1 MQFDVPKSPQY
12 YTKDLSDFLGVDFT
26 SIAPNEHR
34 ASNLINL
41 VNNDG
46 YLETRPGYDE
56 VSSFGIQA
64 TKTIEFDNATL
75 DLTAIRKGECGNNIS
90 ISFVNPGKPFKK
102 LKFSEENGA
111 LVYTLATDRDGNI
124 TTTFQDIMDI
134 YNHYVT
140 MTCTNPNA
148 VVTAL
153 DATFLTGGEN
163 HPINGIWNY
172 DEDMTNIFLVHVED
186 KLYKVSSDFQ
196 TKTLITSVSNLNNS
210 KSEAVFMDNKL
221 LIFDGKRVI
230 VYGKLTSG
238 SDVYSA
244 GYADE
249 YGYIPTTTV
258 NMNPNG
264 TGNTDQYYE
273 SVNLLTP
280 YRWNSYVAD
289 GVSTTYYWNEAQA
302 GSGYDNE
309 EPIVLVIN
317 PNTGIKEQYRVA
329 SYDYQK
335 GSVTLASAPPKFPVE
350 GRDSVFIRFKK
361 TPAVDKSK
369 DLINKCTIIT
379 TYGYDSNPNRIFCS
393 GNPDYPNVD
402 WFSGMDSDGGNPLYF
417 PDDNFTKI
425 GTQPIVAYSKLND
438 GSLAVQKAT
447 SDTDYTCFYRSSAL
461 YNGKEVFPIR
471 MGVKTLG
478 CITKNA
484 NANLVNDPMTLTE
497 MGVYG
502 IKGSNYGE
510 KFQMERSYFVR
521 KKLLEE
527 EHLENAVAIVN
538 DNKYYLAI
546 NNHVYIADQRFR
558 TKVSQANASDYQ
570 YEWYYWENVPVRGWF
585 TFEDELYFYTTS
597 GDICK
602 FNDTCMDYNFPINC
616 LFDTAFLDLGTLAYA
631 KTVKRVTV
639 VTRPF
644 DDSEYTLSYQTVD
657 GDQDITDKQTSE
669 GNFLS
674 TLQEKEKIK
683 KIMFVKFRLTNNT
696 EKKMNFYRIA
706 ILYIIAG
713 RYRGD

>member
-56 VSSFGIQA
+56 VSSFAIQA
-64 TKTIEFDNATL
+64 PKTIEFNNATL
-75 DLTAIRKGECGNNIS
+75 SLTAIRKGDSGNTIS
-90 ISFVNPGKPFKK
+90 ISFVNPGKPSKK
-102 LKFSEENGA
+102 LKFSEENGT
-111 LVYTLATDRDGNI
+111 LVYTLATDKDGNI

-153 DATFLTGGEN
+153 AATFLTGGEN

-172 DEDMTNIFLVHVED
+172 DEDMTNIFLVHVEN

-264 TGNTDQYYE
+264 TGNTDKYYE

-289 GVSTTYYWNEAQA
+289 GVSTTYYWNEAQF
-302 GSGYDNE
+302 GNGYDNE
-309 EPIVLVIN
+309 QPVVLVIN
-317 PNTGIKEQYRVA
+317 PNTGVKEQYRVA

-335 GSVTLASAPPKFPVE
+335 GSVTLAGAPPKFPVE
-350 GRDSVFIRFKK
+350 GRDSVFIKFKK

-369 DLINKCTIIT
+369 DLINKWYENSSLKNYYISLYSKEIFMNENNILDNLSSHLIKLKKELKEKMDNMSKDSEIKSNFMII
-379 TYGYDSNPNRIFCS
+379 
-393 GNPDYPNVD
+393 
-402 WFSGMDSDGGNPLYF
+402 
-417 PDDNFTKI
+417 KI
-425 GTQPIVAYSKLND
+425 GLNNLNNINLKNLDDIRYLSALKIELKIEKLNKTFYLEKRYID
-438 GSLAVQKAT
+438 ILEDLSSKTGVNTSELVQA
-447 SDTDYTCFYRSSAL
+447 AIQL
-461 YNGKEVFPIR
+461 
-471 MGVKTLG
+471 L
-478 CITKNA
+478 KN
-484 NANLVNDPMTLTE
+484 NTV
-497 MGVYG
+497 
-502 IKGSNYGE
+502 
-510 KFQMERSYFVR
+510 
-521 KKLLEE
+521 LE
-527 EHLENAVAIVN
+527 
-538 DNKYYLAI
+538 
-546 NNHVYIADQRFR
+546 
-558 TKVSQANASDYQ
+558 
-570 YEWYYWENVPVRGWF
+570 G
-585 TFEDELYFYTTS
+585 
-597 GDICK
+597 
-602 FNDTCMDYNFPINC
+602 
-616 LFDTAFLDLGTLAYA
+616 
-631 KTVKRVTV
+631 
-639 VTRPF
+639 F
-644 DDSEYTLSYQTVD
+644 DD
-657 GDQDITDKQTSE
+657 
-669 GNFLS
+669 
-674 TLQEKEKIK
+674 
-683 KIMFVKFRLTNNT
+683 
-696 EKKMNFYRIA
+696 
-706 ILYIIAG
+706 
-713 RYRGD
+713 

>member
-1 MQFDVPKSPQY
+1 MFDVPKSPEY

-26 SIAPNEHR
+26 SIAPNERR

-64 TKTIEFDNATL
+64 TKTVTVGGVTL
-75 DLTAIRKGECGNNIS
+75 TFTAIRKGAVGNDIS
-90 ISFVNPGKPFKK
+90 IKFVNPNKRRKK
-102 LKFSEENGA
+102 FTFTEENGE
-111 LVYTLATDRDGNI
+111 LIYILATDGTGAII
-124 TTTFQDIMDI
+124 TKFKDIIDTP
-134 YNHYVT
+134 NHYVT
-140 MTCTNPNA
+140 ITCSNENTI
-148 VVTAL
+148 VTPMSETHLA
-153 DATFLTGGEN
+153 GGVD

-172 DEDMTNIFLVHVED
+172 DEDVTNIFLVHVED
-186 KLYKVSSDFQ
+186 KLYKVSEDFQ
-196 TKTLITSVSNLNNS
+196 TKTLITSVSNLNNT

-230 VYGKLTSG
+230 VYGKLDD

-289 GVSTTYYWNEAQA
+289 GVSTTYYWNEAQF
-302 GSGYDNE
+302 GNGYDNE
-309 EPIVLVIN
+309 QPVAFVIN
-317 PNTGIKEQYRVA
+317 PNTGEKQQITVA

-335 GSVTLASAPPKFPVE
+335 GSVTLASAPPVFPVE

-361 TPAVDKSK
+361 TPTVDKSK
-369 DLINKCTIIT
+369 DLINRCTIVT

-393 GNPDYPNVD
+393 GNPTYPNVD
-402 WFSGMDSDGGNPLYF
+402 WYSGMDADGGNPLYF
-417 PDDNFTKI
+417 PDDNFTMI

-438 GSLAVQKAT
+438 GTLAVQKAT
-447 SDTDYTCFYRSSAL
+447 SDTDYTCFYRHSAL

-484 NANLVNDPMTLTE
+484 NANLVNDPLTLTE

-502 IKGSNYGE
+502 IKGSSYGE
-510 KFQMERSYFVR
+510 KFQMERSYFVKR
-521 KKLLEE
+521 KLLEE
-527 EHLENAVAIVN
+527 PHLENAVAIVHE
-538 DNKYYLAI
+538 NKYYLAI
-546 NNHVYIADQRFR
+546 NNHVYVADHRYR
-558 TKVSQANASDYQ
+558 TKVTQSGATDYQ
-570 YEWYYWENVPVRGWF
+570 YDWYYWENVPVRGWF

-602 FNDTCMDYNFPINC
+602 FNDTCLDYNFPINC
-616 LFDTAFLDLGTLAYA
+616 LFDTAFLDLGTLTYA

-639 VTRPF
+639 VTRPYE
-644 DDSEYTLSYQTVD
+644 DSEYTLSYQTVD
-657 GDQDITDKQTSE
+657 GDQVVTDKSTTKDD
-669 GNFLS
+669 FLS

-683 KIMFVKFRLTNNT
+683 KVMFVKFRLTNNT
-696 EKKMNFYRIA
+696 EKKMNFYRIGV
-706 ILYIIAG
+706 LYIIAG
-713 RYRGD
+713 RYRGN